1 MNGET
6 LETVDKFK
14 YLGPTL
20 TKDGK
25 SEKEIKIR
33 LATANSA
40 LVNLS
45 TIWKSR
51 SISLRTKIQLYNSL
65 ILSILLY
72 GCETWTLN

>member
-6 LETVDKFK
+6 LKTLEKFK
-14 YLGPTL
+14 YLGAIL
-20 TKDGK
+20 TIDGK

-33 LATANSA
+33 LETANSA

-51 SISLRTKIQLYNSL
+51 SISLSTKTHLYKYL

-72 GCETWTLN
+72 CCENGH